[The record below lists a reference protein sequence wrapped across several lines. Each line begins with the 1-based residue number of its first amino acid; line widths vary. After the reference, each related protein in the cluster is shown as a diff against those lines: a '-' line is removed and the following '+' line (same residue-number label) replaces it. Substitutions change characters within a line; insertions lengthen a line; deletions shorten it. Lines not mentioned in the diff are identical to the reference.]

1 MVWNFP
7 QQITTVNIMNTCYSK
22 RFILNANN
30 NVQSVCV
37 CTWIHG
43 LWEHSCVWLNG
54 YYNIN
59 MVYKD
64 TPYVLINQ
72 MA

>member
-43 LWEHSCVWLNG
+43 LWEHNCVWLNG
-54 YYNIN
+54 
-59 MVYKD
+59 
-64 TPYVLINQ
+64 
-72 MA
+72 